1 MCPKFLET
9 GRVTE
14 SSDIYAF
21 GVVLCELLTGSPP
34 YESCRDP
41 PGIVEYLRR
50 AMSSPR
56 QLREAVDPV
65 AKWKKKSCTSYARIA
80 IACIQCDPHDR
91 PNIESIIQ
99 DMEQILDKLKRPHH
113 EYSLTPERS
122 GNLDGIARS
131 SSENELKF
139 MRNSDDGSKKI
150 NISELRL
157 SGTVALSQQVVSLPS
172 SPSSSY
178 DTAAVRKQE
187 DLVVGDL
194 IELEV
199 DDSVS
204 VSISSCRICPLSNY
218 GIPIENIGHS
228 FRWGSLLASNPRLLC
243 SCSNTTNDNSVHI
256 LDLWEMEKGRV
267 VKFGSSTPLK
277 SANMSPNQNEA
288 FIAAQVLCLYVCIAA
303 SEEEAL
309 LHKALLPSLPLVILF

>member
-1 MCPKFLET
+1 MTTHFSVCPQDDFLQGDFHYMCPKFLET

-14 SSDIYAF
+14 SNDIYAF

-56 QLREAVDPV
+56 QLQEAVDPV
-65 AKWKKKSCTSYARIA
+65 AKWKKKSCTSFARIA
-80 IACIQCDPHDR
+80 IACVQCDPHDR

-99 DMEQILDKLKRPHH
+99 DIEQILDKLKRPHH
-113 EYSLTPERS
+113 EYSLTSEGS
-122 GNLDGIARS
+122 GDLDGIGCS
-131 SSENELKF
+131 NSENRLKF
-139 MRNSDDGSKKI
+139 IRNSDGGSNKI
-150 NISELRL
+150 DISEPRL
-157 SGTVALSQQVVSLPS
+157 SGTVALSHQVVSPSS
-172 SPSSSY
+172 SPSSSC
-178 DTAAVRKQE
+178 DVAVVRKQE
-187 DLVVGDL
+187 DFVVGDL
-194 IELEV
+194 IEL
-199 DDSVS
+199 DGDNSVS
-204 VSISSCRICPLSNY
+204 VSISSHEIWPLSNY

-243 SCSNTTNDNSVHI
+243 SCSNTTNDNHVHI

-267 VKFGSSTPLK
+267 VKFGFSTPLK

-288 FIAAQVLCLYVCIAA
+288 FIAAQVCCVLCMY
-303 SEEEAL
+303 S
-309 LHKALLPSLPLVILF
+309 ST